1 MVESC
6 FSDQD
11 RSQMFAL
18 SVVWRTTDALSS
30 SMPANLEMAMWRQET
45 ATDIVGAAF
54 CRSPAGR
61 IIAVLA

>member
-1 MVESC
+1 
-6 FSDQD
+6 
-11 RSQMFAL
+11 MFAL